1 MKWTWRD
8 VQEIAAGLAKAHPG
22 TDPLSVP
29 LPELKRIITALPGFG
44 DDPGATNDEILE
56 AIQAAWYEEVEY

>member
-8 VQEIAAGLAKAHPG
+8 VQEIAAGLAEAHPE

-29 LPELKRIITALPGFG
+29 LPELKRIVSALPSFG
-44 DDPGATNDEILE
+44 DDPDATTDAILE
-56 AIQAAWYEEVEY
+56 AIQAAWYDEMEG